1 MGKARDVVEIG
12 LRSDPALSASCTPD
26 VIYNILIQY
35 FSSMPLCLP
44 LQDFSSTLPNYQ
56 KRNPLTIGYAITEM
70 FVKHCP
76 DPEFASVFKYKQ
88 IHKWTPKE
96 IQMRVDEY
104 QRVSS
109 VKMYAPKT
117 HAAALICHEAHTEPH
132 CACGMGT
139 WSADSQSSPAT
150 PLGVLPPLSPSPVL
164 FHNQQQSFSP
174 VHQSP
179 TPHPL
184 PLSQNQ
190 LQVPPPL
197 LLYHRASCLQDN
209 SRVVMLCS
217 VR

>member
-1 MGKARDVVEIG
+1 M
-12 LRSDPALSASCTPD
+12 RSDPALSASCTPD

-56 KRNPLTIGYAITEM
+56 KRTPLTIGYAITEM

-76 DPEFASVFKYKQ
+76 DPEFASVFKYKQIQ

-139 WSADSQSSPAT
+139 WSADSVFASYPSWGFATSLTLTSPVPQPAAVLLSSPSEPNAT
-150 PLGVLPPLSPSPVL
+150 SPSLISEPTTGSASSPPLP
-164 FHNQQQSFSP
+164 
-174 VHQSP
+174 
-179 TPHPL
+179 
-184 PLSQNQ
+184 
-190 LQVPPPL
+190 
-197 LLYHRASCLQDN
+197 
-209 SRVVMLCS
+209 
-217 VR
+217 